1 MLFLILFRHVNPK
14 NKTIEEKHCKRLE
27 VKERGILEEAI
38 KDQKTHLY
46 RLGIDVFKK
55 GLFFGKRQGSE
66 NSFIQVRY

>member
-46 RLGIDVFKK
+46 RFD
-55 GLFFGKRQGSE
+55 
-66 NSFIQVRY
+66 N